1 LLQRNKNN
9 RTIANKRAFL
19 ARTDCLLHPLKRW
32 ICPKSKD
39 LGHFFWPLSSSS
51 HFLGDD
57 GWTAAATDMTTPKLN
72 PADYLIKILNAK
84 VYDVASESA
93 LETAKNLS
101 RRLGNQVLLK
111 REDQQPVHSFKLRG
125 AYNKMAHLSP
135 EQLKKGVICAS
146 AGNHAQGVALSAS
159 RLGTRAVIV
168 MPTTTPQVKID
179 AVKGLGGEVVLF
191 GDSYSDAYNHSV
203 LLQKKQGLSFV
214 HPFDDPDVIAGQG
227 TIAMEMLRQHQGPLD
242 AVFVAIGG
250 GGLISGVANY
260 IKAVRPGVKVIG
272 VQMNDSNAMIQSVAA
287 KQRVTLP
294 DVGLFSDGTA
304 VKLVGEETFRVA
316 SNLVD
321 EYMTVDTDAV
331 CAAIKDIFVDTRS
344 IVEPAGAL
352 AVAAIKQYVAAHKC
366 KGQTFAAI
374 LCGANMNFDRLRFV
388 AERADVGEEKEA
400 LFAVTIPEERGSFKR
415 FLELIGSLPGGP
427 RNVTEFNYRMSDTDK
442 AHVFLG
448 LSTHGKGESTKIT
461 ANFNKQKFTAI
472 DLTHDELA
480 KEHIRHMV
488 GGHSALS
495 QDERL
500 LRFVFPERP
509 GALLKFLSLMRPG
522 WNISL
527 FHYRNQGA
535 DYGRILV
542 GLQVPPKDDKAFAK
556 FLDTL
561 GYPYA
566 EETNNPVY
574 KMFLRS

>member
-1 LLQRNKNN
+1 MPA
-9 RTIANKRAFL
+9 IAL
-19 ARTDCLLHPLKRW
+19 
-32 ICPKSKD
+32 
-39 LGHFFWPLSSSS
+39 
-51 HFLGDD
+51 
-57 GWTAAATDMTTPKLN
+57 DMTTKHLQ

-84 VYDVASESA
+84 VYDVAVESA
-93 LETAKNLS
+93 LETAKILS
-101 RRLGNQVLLK
+101 RRLGNKVLLK

-125 AYNKMAHLSP
+125 AYNKMAHLTP

-159 RLGTRAVIV
+159 KLGARAVIV

-179 AVKGLGGEVVLF
+179 AVKGLGGEVALF
-191 GDSYSDAYNHSV
+191 GDSYSDAYDHALS
-203 LLQKKQGLSFV
+203 LQKKQGLTFV
-214 HPFDDPDVIAGQG
+214 HPFDDPEVIAGQG
-227 TIAMEMLRQHQGPLD
+227 TIAMEILRQHQGPLD

-272 VQMNDSNAMIQSVAA
+272 VQMNDSQAMIQSVAA
-287 KQRVTLP
+287 KKRVSLP

-321 EYMTVDTDAV
+321 EFMTVDTDAV
-331 CAAIKDIFVDTRS
+331 CAAIKDVFVDTRS

-352 AVAAIKQYVAAHKC
+352 AVAAIKQYVATHKT
-366 KGQTFAAI
+366 KGQTYAAI

-388 AERADVGEEKEA
+388 AERAEVGEEREA

-415 FLELIGSLPGGP
+415 FCELIGDLPGGP
-427 RNVTEFNYRMSDTDK
+427 RNVTEFNYRISDAAQ
-442 AHVFLG
+442 AHVFVG
-448 LSTHGKGESTKIT
+448 LTTANKGESSKIA
-461 ANFNKQKFTAI
+461 ANFTKHRFAAL

-488 GGHSALS
+488 GGHSKLA

-542 GLQVPPKDDKAFAK
+542 GLQVPKADDNAFAI
-556 FLDTL
+556 FLATL
-561 GYPYA
+561 GYPYV
-566 EETNNPVY
+566 EETHNPVY
-574 KMFLRS
+574 RMFLQT